1 MVRSMQFQNAP
12 TRRVLDEV
20 MDILTWPVLAIGA
33 TGAAFGTDSE
43 KPSQEE
49 GEMM

>member
-1 MVRSMQFQNAP
+1 MEFPNAP
-12 TRRVLDEV
+12 SRRVLSEV
-20 MDILTWPVLAIGA
+20 MDILTWPVLASGA